1 MLFNKGRKRNM
12 AYLNMS
18 IGDTGEEVKT
28 LKQLLRGAG
37 YQLSDDDLFDED
49 TYKAV
54 NEYQRANGIAPT
66 GEIGA
71 STWAKLAGSIVNSMP
86 SGLDTA
92 GKVKFLEDN
101 RPKDYASDYTKR
113 IDELVE
119 KALAREDFS
128 YNPANDSM
136 YQQMK
141 DEQTYL
147 GKRAMEDAM
156 GAASALSGGY
166 VNSFAQTAGEHA
178 YQNYMAQLAG
188 SMDDMYN
195 LALSAYDAETRQ
207 MESELKALSDA
218 EEKAYKR
225 YLDDVEEYTKTL
237 EYYYKKLL
245 DEQAQANWNQKNAPR
260 SYSGAAPKEEEGKQP
275 ANILTPSEFLRRKV
289 AGSADLKGY
298 ATYQDY
304 TKAMKKK
311 YA

>member
-1 MLFNKGRKRNM
+1 M
-12 AYLNMS
+12 AYLNMNL
-18 IGDTGEEVKT
+18 GDAGDDVRT

-54 NEYQRANGIAPT
+54 TEYQRLNGIDPT

-71 STWAKLAGSIVNSMP
+71 STWARLAGSIINSMP
-86 SGLDTA
+86 AGLDTA

-101 RPKDYASDYTKR
+101 RPMAYASDYTSR
-113 IDELVE
+113 IEELVE
-119 KALAREDFS
+119 KALSRENFS
-128 YNPANDSM
+128 YDPATDPM
-136 YQQMK
+136 YRQMK

-147 GKRAMEDAM
+147 GKRAMDDAL

-166 VNSFAQTAGEHA
+166 ANTFAQTAGEHA
-178 YQNYMAQLAG
+178 YQDYMAQLADG
-188 SMDDMYN
+188 MDDMYN

-207 MESELKALSDA
+207 MESELKALTDA

-237 EYYYKKLL
+237 EYYYNKLL
-245 DEQAQANWNQKNAPR
+245 DEQEQANWNLKNRPR
-260 SYSGAAPKEEEGKQP
+260 PYSGAAPKEEDQPP
-275 ANILTPSEFLRRKV
+275 ANILTPSEFLRRKI
-289 AGSADLKGY
+289 AGASDLKGY

-304 TKAMKKK
+304 ANAMRKK

>member
-1 MLFNKGRKRNM
+1 M
-12 AYLNMS
+12 AYLNMK
-18 IGDTGEEVKT
+18 IGDTGDDVKT

-54 NEYQRANGIAPT
+54 NEYQRANGITPN

-113 IDELVE
+113 IDELIE
-119 KALAREDFS
+119 KALTREDFS
-128 YNPANDSM
+128 YDPANDPM
-136 YQQMK
+136 YTQLK

-147 GKRAMEDAM
+147 GKRAMDDVM
-156 GAASALSGGY
+156 GAAASLSGGY
-166 VNSFAQTAGEHA
+166 ANSFAQTAGEHA
-178 YQNYMAQLAG
+178 YQDYMAQLAG
-188 SMDDMYN
+188 SMDDMYKI
-195 LALSAYDAETRQ
+195 ALSAYDTQTSQ
-207 MESELKALSDA
+207 MQSQLKELADA
-218 EEKAYKR
+218 EEKAYQR
-225 YLDDVEEYTKTL
+225 YLDDVSEYTKTL
-237 EYYYKKLL
+237 EYYYQKLL
-245 DEQAQANWNQKNAPR
+245 DEQEQANWNLKNAPR
-260 SYSGAAPKEEEGKQP
+260 SYSGAQPKQEEKAP

-289 AGSADLKGY
+289 AGSADLKAY